1 MSTNDRELG
10 VDERAN
16 CSVVQS
22 ASFSLDPLGPESK
35 NGEDGSIRSRLKGG
49 RLVVSHLNKILSL
62 KEREALSIANDTEGE
77 IAARMAAKWALRALS
92 NDTTS
97 GGIPIAGYEVD
108 RIMDRTVG
116 RPNQQIQVVEDHKTI
131 NVIQLTSD
139 ALKDAK
145 HALNE
150 LT

>member
-1 MSTNDRELG
+1 M
-10 VDERAN
+10 
-16 CSVVQS
+16 
-22 ASFSLDPLGPESK
+22 
-35 NGEDGSIRSRLKGG
+35 
-49 RLVVSHLNKILSL
+49 
-62 KEREALSIANDTEGE
+62 SIANDTEGE